1 MKKIF
6 LILVVGLVMMMAASC
21 APREWFLMGSEGIF
35 TYDRYT
41 GRVELLWETKTGAGK
56 PVDNQDKAKNSV
68 ADSVPQVTK

>member
-6 LILVVGLVMMMAASC
+6 LILVIGLVMMVAASC

-56 PVDNQDKAKNSV
+56 PVSNQEDTKNSA
-68 ADSVPQVTK
+68 ADSVPQISK

>member
-21 APREWFLMGSEGIF
+21 APREWFLMNSSGIF

-41 GRVELLWETKTGAGK
+41 GKVELLWETKTGAGVAADSTK
-56 PVDNQDKAKNSV
+56 NTKNSA
-68 ADSVPQVTK
+68 ADSVSQISK

>member
-41 GRVELLWETKTGAGK
+41 GRELRWETKTGAGK
-56 PVDNQDKAKNSV
+56 PVDNQDKAKDSV

>member
-6 LILVVGLVMMMAASC
+6 LILVVGLVMMVAASC

-56 PVDNQDKAKNSV
+56 PVSNQEDTKNSA
-68 ADSVPQVTK
+68 ADSVPQISK